1 MVTLKGKQIFL
12 RALEPEDLE
21 FVHAIEND
29 ENIWHLSNTQ
39 TPYSKFIIK
48 QYIEAAQKDVFEAKQ
63 LRLVIS
69 NYENHALGMIDIFDF
84 DFLNKRAGIGILVRN
99 EKDRGKGIGSEALQ
113 LLIRYSF
120 IHLQLHQLYCN
131 ISENNEVSLKLFA
144 KQGFKKI
151 GLKKDWT
158 FSQNSF
164 HNEYLLQL
172 IKTDVL

>member
-39 TPYSKFIIK
+39 TPYSKFLIK
-48 QYIEAAQKDVFEAKQ
+48 QYLEAAHKDVFEAKQ

-69 NYENHALGMIDIFDF
+69 NYENQALGMIDLFDF
-84 DFLNKRAGIGILVRN
+84 DFINKRSGIGILVRN
-99 EKDRGKGIGSEALQ
+99 ENDRGKGIGSEALQ
-113 LLIRYSF
+113 LLIKYSF
-120 IHLQLHQLYCN
+120 THLQLHQLYCN
-131 ISENNEVSLKLFA
+131 ISEDNEVSLKLFK
-144 KQGFKKI
+144 KQGFKNI

-158 FSQNSF
+158 FSQNVF

-172 IKTDVL
+172 INSDVL

>member
-1 MVTLKGKQIFL
+1 MVTLKGKQIYL

-39 TPYSKFIIK
+39 TPYSKFLIK
-48 QYIEAAQKDVFEAKQ
+48 QYIEAAHKDIFEAKQ

-69 NYENHALGMIDIFDF
+69 NYQNQALGMIDIFDF
-84 DFLNKRAGIGILVRN
+84 DFMNIRAGVGILVRN
-99 EKDRGKGIGSEALQ
+99 ESDRGKGIGSEALQ
-113 LLIRYSF
+113 LLINYSF
-120 IHLQLHQLYCN
+120 THLQLHQLYCN
-131 ISENNEVSLKLFA
+131 ISEDNEVSLKLFK
-144 KQGFKKI
+144 KQGFKTV

-158 FSQNSF
+158 FSKKTF

-172 IKTDVL
+172 INTDVL